1 MKITVKGLILVL
13 ILLSGNLIF
22 GCMGL
27 STDDQFKHEWQ
38 NSESSISKE
47 LDQVQ
52 MAIAHGDKAIDYN
65 ALSYHSGEIVKITDK
80 ESAIISDIPVS
91 DKYSEAK
98 REYLSALTDLRS
110 GYVQIFIISDS
121 EDKEMLVD
129 LISSGPY
136 LKNYIEK
143 RDRVKTIIE
152 LAEKNQ

>member
-1 MKITVKGLILVL
+1 MTIPWKVLLLVM
-13 ILLSGNLIF
+13 LLLFGYFIS
-22 GCMGL
+22 GCMVLG
-27 STDDQFKHEWQ
+27 TDDQFKQEWQ
-38 NSESSISKE
+38 NSESHINKE
-47 LDQVQ
+47 LDQIQ
-52 MAIAHGDKAIDYN
+52 IALGQGGKNIDYN

>member
-1 MKITVKGLILVL
+1 MKITVKGLIFVI

-27 STDDQFKHEWQ
+27 SADDQFKHEWQ
-38 NSESSISKE
+38 HTESSLNIE
-47 LDQVQ
+47 LNQVQ
-52 MAIAHGDKAIDYN
+52 MAFAHGDIPIDYN
-65 ALSYHSGEIVKITDK
+65 ALSYHSGEIVKIIDK

-98 REYLSALTDLRS
+98 SEYLSALTELRS
-110 GYVQIFIISDS
+110 GYVDTFIISNS
-121 EDKEMLVD
+121 KDKEMLRD

-152 LAEKNQ
+152 LADKYQ